1 MKKRGGAG
9 RGKPGTGPKLLL
21 AIVTCVNLILTLLLA
36 VMRRQDTLRAIQGE
50 DGLKLLL
57 ERTGK
62 KE

>member
-1 MKKRGGAG
+1 MKKRRGAG

-36 VMRRQDTLRAIQGE
+36 VMDTLRAIQGE
-50 DGLKLLL
+50 DRLKLLL

>member
-1 MKKRGGAG
+1 MKKRRGAG